1 MNFYESI
8 FVCSP
13 LLSEE
18 DIDALIEKVKGLISK
33 GGGEIKNVNKWG
45 KKKLA
50 YPIKRH
56 REGYYV
62 ILEFYSPADKLREL
76 ENLYRVT
83 DKIIRYLTV
92 KKEER
97 VPVLPRSK
105 PITAE
110 TKTQIATN

>member
-1 MNFYESI
+1 MNFYETI

-13 LLSEE
+13 LLNEE

-33 GGGEIKNVNKWG
+33 ESGEIKNVNKWG

-62 ILEFYSPADKLREL
+62 ILEFHSPPEKIKEL

-83 DKIIRYLTV
+83 DKIIRYLTI
-92 KKEER
+92 KKEEKI
-97 VPVLPRSK
+97 PL
-105 PITAE
+105 
-110 TKTQIATN
+110 ATG

>member
-1 MNFYESI
+1 MNFYETI

-13 LLSEE
+13 LLNEE
-18 DIDALIEKVKGLISK
+18 DIDAVIGKVKSLIIK
-33 GGGEIKNVNKWG
+33 EGGEIKNVNKWG
-45 KKKLA
+45 RKRLA

-62 ILEFYSPADKLREL
+62 ILEFYSPAEKIKEL

-92 KKEER
+92 RKEEA
-97 VPVLPRSK
+97 VAS
-105 PITAE
+105 TAN
-110 TKTQIATN
+110 KK